1 MKHLQQR
8 TASYGCADENCG
20 DATSEEAQYECVQA
34 TCSTEEAAF
43 TSACNFDALDGGSDG
58 GEDEPNDPACDRF
71 ARCIYTCEDPNDW
84 ACLTACTDDLPE
96 SPGADTIYDFLVCGQ
111 NAGCTGPNDE
121 ACMQQNC
128 LGEAIALGDVCGDG
142 DTGSEDDFDDE
153 DGIGLSEACTDF
165 IMCIERCD
173 DWVCTER
180 CDEFLDNDDSREAF
194 ASLSTCGQENGCS
207 PGDDDC
213 LDNACNSE
221 FITFFSTCLEDG
233 GDGMPYDASCSE
245 FLECVEICSTW
256 DCTESC
262 QTTSITDDAINAAV
276 DAIQACG
283 AAAACAPSGDDCLD
297 NQCTEE
303 LRTFEAACMASDDD
317 TTSDGDTAGGTND
330 SDPETGGSDSGE
342 SSDGGDED
350 GCQSAQPSSM
360 LALLALLMVL
370 YFQRRERAQPVKVR
384 RQQERR
390 TRM

>member
-1 MKHLQQR
+1 
-8 TASYGCADENCG
+8 
-20 DATSEEAQYECVQA
+20 
-34 TCSTEEAAF
+34 
-43 TSACNFDALDGGSDG
+43 
-58 GEDEPNDPACDRF
+58 
-71 ARCIYTCEDPNDW
+71 
-84 ACLTACTDDLPE
+84 
-96 SPGADTIYDFLVCGQ
+96 
-111 NAGCTGPNDE
+111 
-121 ACMQQNC
+121 MQQNC

-245 FLECVEICSTW
+245 FLECTRDLLHLGLHREL
-256 DCTESC
+256 
-262 QTTSITDDAINAAV
+262 
-276 DAIQACG
+276 
-283 AAAACAPSGDDCLD
+283 PD
-297 NQCTEE
+297 NQYHRRCNQCRGRRDSSLRTQPRPAPQTAMTVLITSAQRE

-330 SDPETGGSDSGE
+330 SDPETG
-342 SSDGGDED
+342 
-350 GCQSAQPSSM
+350 
-360 LALLALLMVL
+360 
-370 YFQRRERAQPVKVR
+370 
-384 RQQERR
+384 RQ
-390 TRM
+390 